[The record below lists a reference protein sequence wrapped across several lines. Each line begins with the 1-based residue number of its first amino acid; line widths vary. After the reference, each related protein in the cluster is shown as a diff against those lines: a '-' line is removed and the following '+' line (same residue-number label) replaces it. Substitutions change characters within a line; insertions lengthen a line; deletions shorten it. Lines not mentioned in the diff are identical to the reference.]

1 MTKTK
6 QPTAP
11 GLRYLG
17 GFYIHG
23 VPARDLTAD
32 EAQQYGAAIQEQ
44 QSLTGIIIYEPV
56 ATLDVLP
63 DAAPVED
70 ELPNP

>member
-1 MTKTK
+1 MTRTK

-17 GFYIHG
+17 GYYIHG

-32 EAQQYGAAIQEQ
+32 EAQRYGAIIEEQ
-44 QSLTGIIIYEPV
+44 QSLTGIIIYAPV

-63 DAAPVED
+63 DAAPVE
-70 ELPNP
+70 E